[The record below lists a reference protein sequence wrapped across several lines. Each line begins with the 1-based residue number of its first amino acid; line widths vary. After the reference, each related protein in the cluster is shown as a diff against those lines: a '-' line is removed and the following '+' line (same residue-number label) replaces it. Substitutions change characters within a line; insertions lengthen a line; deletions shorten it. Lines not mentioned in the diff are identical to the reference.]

1 MSDEYLIFSGLMN
14 RLFLEGLK
22 ISAEVGM
29 LHKIITTFSVSWWW
43 ILFEPIDFKVLLFKA
58 VTTFV

>member
-1 MSDEYLIFSGLMN
+1 MWKESHKDVVSDEYLIFSGLMN

-29 LHKIITTFSVSWWW
+29 LHKIITTFNVSW
-43 ILFEPIDFKVLLFKA
+43 
-58 VTTFV
+58 